1 MESKFG
7 VFVIGFIMLGALI
20 FSIIAVN
27 HTETKTCT
35 ITSKESVARDS
46 EHEYRVYTEQCGTLS
61 VKDSWLKM
69 RFNSADVYGSIQEGK
84 TYEVTT
90 MGFRIPLI
98 SSFPNILEVR

>member
-1 MESKFG
+1 
-7 VFVIGFIMLGALI
+7 MLGALI
-20 FSIIAVN
+20 FGIFSVT

-35 ITSKESVARDS
+35 VASKESVAKEG

-61 VKDSWLKM
+61 VNDSWLRL

-90 MGFRIPLI
+90 MGFRIPI
-98 SSFPNILEVR
+98 FSTFPNILEVK